1 MRIVVDVQGAQT
13 TGSRF
18 RGIGRYT
25 LALAQGLARLRGG
38 HEVIIA
44 ASDAFPDAIPSLRA
58 TFSALLPAE
67 NFRVWQCPARVN
79 QLDDAN
85 RGRREAAERVREAFL
100 ASLQPDV
107 IVVASLFE
115 GLVDDAVS
123 SVGVLHDIPTA
134 VVLYDL
140 IPHIHRQTYLAPN
153 PVVEAWY
160 EARLSHL
167 RRADLLLA
175 ISGSSGKEA
184 ENYLGFQSTQVV
196 NIGTAADPQFH
207 RQDFAPGVL
216 DAVRARYGLTRPFVM
231 YTGGID
237 HRKNIDGLI
246 SAFARLPEAIRQGY
260 QLAVVC
266 KADDAAQHLLKSQ
279 AKREGLG
286 KDDLVLT
293 GFVPEEDLI
302 ALYHA
307 CAVFVFPS
315 WHEGF
320 GLPALEAMACGAP
333 VIASNTS
340 SLPEVVG
347 LADALFDPRN
357 PEAIAAKLQEVLTDS
372 AFRDR
377 LVAHGAA
384 QAAKFS
390 WDITARRALDALE
403 ALHARRKWPGVAAFR
418 RAPRPRLAYV
428 SPLPPE
434 QSGISDYSAELLPE
448 LARFYDIELIVDQGK
463 VEPEWL
469 RKQLPVRSP
478 DWLRANPG
486 SYDRVLYQFGNS
498 AFHHHMF
505 GLLHDVPG
513 VVTLHDF
520 FLSGA
525 IWWMEHAKGQAGVL
539 AQSLYRSHGYA
550 AVEQRFRQED
560 ISSVIW
566 EFPSNAQ
573 VLDEAV
579 NIVVHGPN
587 SLRLA
592 RQWYGPDAGR
602 EWSVIPLLRV
612 PAFPA
617 DRPQARK
624 RLGLPKDAVVTCS
637 FGLLGPSKLNHALLD
652 AWLASEHARDPNAY
666 LVFVGENHGG
676 DYGRTLAANI
686 KRSEV
691 AGRIRITGWADAAVY
706 RDYLAAADVAVQLRT
721 MSRGETSS
729 AVLDC
734 MNYGVATVVNAHGSM
749 ADLADDAVWK
759 LPDAF
764 EIEELV
770 EALDALKQD
779 ATKRFAMGMRARE
792 RIVTLH
798 NPRVCAEQYHAAI
811 EAAYRK
817 TGATAS
823 GAVTSIQ
830 HLAAPM
836 TDGDLLDMAA
846 CLAQNRPRPLGRQIL
861 VDISELVVQDVR
873 SGIQRVVRGV
883 LLELLRTRT
892 VGFRFEPVYASAD
905 AEGYRYA
912 RRWTMEF
919 LGLPPQGFEDEV
931 VEAHQGDIFLAL
943 DLNHRV
949 PLMQAPLYRRW
960 RNLGVLTYFVVND
973 LLPVRM
979 PQHFVRGA
987 AETHSAWLDIVAEAD
1002 GALCISQ
1009 TVAEDFAAWLRE
1021 RQVDRAIPMQI
1032 GWFHLGSDV
1041 ENTAPTQGMPDDA
1054 RQLLA
1059 QLKERV
1065 TFLMVGTVEPRK
1077 GHGQTLAGFDQLWR
1091 DGIDVNLAIV
1101 GRQGWM
1107 VEELGQRLRSHDE
1120 TGRRLFWIAD
1130 ASDAF
1135 LDRIYAVSAC
1145 LIAASEGEGYGLP
1158 LVEAARH
1165 GLPIIAR
1172 DIPAFREVAGAH
1184 ALYFKGADA
1193 GAIASAV
1200 TDWLTQRARHSV
1212 PDSRNMVMLTWKESA
1227 EQLLEALFKGVDG
1240 PRTDDSRSDKTERDE
1255 LSSHSPVIS

>member
-1 MRIVVDVQGAQT
+1 MRIVIDMQGAQT
-13 TGSRF
+13 AGSRH

-25 LALAQGLARLRGG
+25 LAMAQAIARLRGE
-38 HEVIIA
+38 HDVVLA
-44 ASDAFPDAIPSLRA
+44 LNAAFPDSIAPIRQAFEP
-58 TFSALLPAE
+58 LLPAE
-67 NFRVWQCPARVN
+67 KVRVWRSPTPAN
-79 QLDDAN
+79 ALDAGN
-85 RGRREAAERVREAFL
+85 AARRRIGEWIREAFL
-100 ASLQPDV
+100 AELEPDV
-107 IVVASLFE
+107 IVVSSLFE
-115 GLVDDAVS
+115 GLGDDAVAS
-123 SVGVLHDIPTA
+123 IGLLHDIPTA

-140 IPHIHRQTYLAPN
+140 IPLIHRETYLASSPA
-153 PVVEAWY
+153 VEAWY
-160 EARLSHL
+160 EARLGQL

-175 ISGSSGKEA
+175 ISASSGQEA
-184 ENYLGFQSTQVV
+184 VDHLGFAPEHVV
-196 NIGTAADPQFH
+196 NAGTAADPQF
-207 RQDFAPGVL
+207 RRMDLPAQSREAVL
-216 DAVRARYGLTRPFVM
+216 ARYGLTRPFVM

-237 HRKNIDGLI
+237 HRKNIEGLI
-246 SAFARLPEAIRQGY
+246 AAFGLLPAELRGAH
-260 QLAVVC
+260 QLAIVC
-266 KADDAAQHLLKSQ
+266 KADDAAKQSLQDEARRH
-279 AKREGLG
+279 GLAAS
-286 KDDLVLT
+286 DLVLT
-293 GFVPEEDLI
+293 GYVPEDDLI
-302 ALYHA
+302 ALYHLSA
-307 CAVFVFPS
+307 AFVFPS

-347 LADALFDPRN
+347 LDEALFAPRDPGD
-357 PEAIAAKLQEVLTDS
+357 IAGKLAQLLGDAE
-372 AFRDR
+372 FRAR
-377 LVAHGAA
+377 LVAHGLA
-384 QAAKFS
+384 QARRFS
-390 WDITARRALDALE
+390 WDATGRRVLGALE
-403 ALHARRKWPGVAAFR
+403 ALHVGRAGRPAA
-418 RAPRPRLAYV
+418 RAPGGRRPRLAYV

-448 LARFYDIELIVDQGK
+448 LARFYDIDLIVDQET
-463 VEPEWL
+463 VEPAWLGELFPVRNPAWL
-469 RKQLPVRSP
+469 RENADQ
-478 DWLRANPG
+478 
-486 SYDRVLYQFGNS
+486 YDRVLYHFGNS
-498 AFHHHMF
+498 AFHKHMF
-505 GLLHDVPG
+505 DLLHEVPG

-520 FLSGA
+520 FLSGVT
-525 IWWMEHAKGQAGVL
+525 WWMEHVTGQVGAF
-539 AQSLYRSHGYA
+539 AQSLYRSHGYS

-560 ISSVIW
+560 ISSVVW

-592 RQWYGPDAGR
+592 RQWYGPDTGQ
-602 EWSVIPLLRV
+602 EWSVVPHLRV
-612 PAFPA
+612 PVFLV

-624 RLGLPKDAVVTCS
+624 RLGLPQGAIVTCS

-676 DYGRTLAANI
+676 DYGRALAANI
-686 KRSEV
+686 KRSDV

-721 MSRGETSS
+721 MSRGETSGT
-729 AVLDC
+729 VLDC

-779 ATKRFAMGMRARE
+779 ATKRVALGKRARE
-792 RIVTLH
+792 RIVTMH

-811 EAAYRK
+811 EAAYRRA
-817 TGATAS
+817 GATAS

-836 TDGDLLDMAA
+836 TDGDLLDMAV
-846 CLAQNRPRPLGRQIL
+846 CLAQNRTRSLGRQIL
-861 VDISELVVQDVR
+861 IDISELVVRDVR

-892 VGFRFEPVYASAD
+892 AGFRIEPVYASSN

-919 LGLPPQGFEDEV
+919 LGLPQHGFEDEV

-949 PLMQAPLYRRW
+949 PLVQAPLYRRW
-960 RNLGVLTYFVVND
+960 RNLGVRTCFVVYD

-987 AETHSAWLDIVAEAD
+987 AEIHSAWLEIVAEAD

-1009 TVAEDFAAWLRE
+1009 AVAEDFAAWMQE
-1021 RQVDRAIPMQI
+1021 RGGARAVPMQI
-1032 GWFHLGSDV
+1032 GWFHLGCDV

-1054 RQLLA
+1054 EQVLA
-1059 QLKERV
+1059 QLKGRA
-1065 TFLMVGTVEPRK
+1065 TFLMVGTLEPRK
-1077 GHGQTLAGFDQLWR
+1077 GHGQTLAAFEQLWE
-1091 DGIDVNLAIV
+1091 DGIDVNLVIV
-1101 GRQGWM
+1101 GRRGWM
-1107 VEELGQRLRSHDE
+1107 VEDLVETLGSHRE
-1120 TGRRLFWIAD
+1120 VGRRLFWIAD
-1130 ASDAF
+1130 ASDGY
-1135 LDRIYAVSAC
+1135 LERLYAASAC

-1172 DIPAFREVAGAH
+1172 DIPVFREVAGAH
-1184 ALYFKGADA
+1184 ALYFKGADPDA
-1193 GAIASAV
+1193 LRSV
-1200 TDWLTQRARHSV
+1200 VKEWLALKTRHSV
-1212 PDSRNMVMLTWKESA
+1212 PDSRNIAVLTCKQSA
-1227 EQLLEALFKGVDG
+1227 KQLLQALFEDG
-1240 PRTDDSRSDKTERDE
+1240 TRGKYSADAVREQ
-1255 LSSHSPVIS
+1255 SPSFPPVFS